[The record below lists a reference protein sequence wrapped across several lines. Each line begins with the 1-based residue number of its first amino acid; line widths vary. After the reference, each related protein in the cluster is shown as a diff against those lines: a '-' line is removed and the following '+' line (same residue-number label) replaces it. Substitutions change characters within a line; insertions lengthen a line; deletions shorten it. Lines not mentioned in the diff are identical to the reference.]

1 MVNGFSVRR
10 ACFFLFFFF
19 MCTGFLA
26 GDLAYFTRYVC
37 SVL

>member
-1 MVNGFSVRR
+1 MANGFWARG
-10 ACFFLFFFF
+10 LIFFFYVH
-19 MCTGFLA
+19 GVVA